1 MARRRIGLRAFPS
14 RRRLNVKTDGGLVFG
29 IPTTSIDDVIFRS
42 AAGDDSRGLQ
52 ALAEY
57 AMAIAVARPAMY
69 ARLLVAI
76 LLQEAYEEYRASG
89 RPIPPEL
96 RRR

>member
-1 MARRRIGLRAFPS
+1 MARRRIGLRAFP
-14 RRRLNVKTDGGLVFG
+14 RQRWLNVKTDSAAAFH
-29 IPTTSIDDVIFRS
+29 IFPSIHDLIFRS
-42 AAGDDSRGLQ
+42 AAGNDSRGPQ

-57 AMAIAVARPAMY
+57 TKAIGVARPAMC

-89 RPIPPEL
+89 RPIPPEP